1 MENKI
6 SIIALV
12 TVFYIFGLS
21 AFYTGLHAGFAC
33 FVCILLIVLCLLNK
47 INPKIC
53 VVLNLVF
60 IFGFYNANFHNKE
73 SDSFSFINAANN
85 VKIRGRVYSKYKQ
98 QQENGKI
105 FPWMLPGKNL

>member
-85 VKIRGRVYSKYKQ
+85 VNTAMFFIYAEKASNIPIAPLFLKKC
-98 QQENGKI
+98 
-105 FPWMLPGKNL
+105 